1 MSLDEVDDD
10 PMLTAEAV
18 TVRPCLDVL
27 FAEAIKGPLLSTDS
41 EVQIKT
47 LDLIFHY
54 VSQESIP
61 SKQIEVLVEENVAD
75 YIFEI
80 LRLSGNDSLPDNV
93 IRTFILRHWASIK
106 LSYS

>member
-10 PMLTAEAV
+10 PMLTAETV
-18 TVRPCLDVL
+18 TARPCLDVL
-27 FAEAIKGPLLSTDS
+27 FSEAIKGPLLSTDG

-61 SKQIEVLVEENVAD
+61 SKQIEVLLEENVAD

-80 LRLSGNDSLPDNV
+80 LRLSGNVSSP
-93 IRTFILRHWASIK
+93 W
-106 LSYS
+106 

>member
-1 MSLDEVDDD
+1 MKLCNPFDHPATLLDDD
-10 PMLTAEAV
+10 PLQTAE
-18 TVRPCLDVL
+18 TVVSRPCLNVL

-54 VSQESIP
+54 ISQESTP
-61 SKQIEVLVEENVAD
+61 SKQIQVMVEENVAD

-80 LRLSGNDSLPDNV
+80 LRLSGNGSL
-93 IRTFILRHWASIK
+93 LE
-106 LSYS
+106 

>member
-1 MSLDEVDDD
+1 MDDD
-10 PMLTAEAV
+10 PMLTAETV
-18 TVRPCLDVL
+18 TAWPCLDIL

-54 VSQESIP
+54 VSQESVP

-80 LRLSGNDSLPDNV
+80 LRLSGNDSLLDNCDQNFYLDALDFNKV
-93 IRTFILRHWASIK
+93 VNRRK
-106 LSYS
+106 